1 MKKFNHL
8 KTLILAGILTTG
20 TLLLPMTEA
29 FAATYTVQSGDS
41 LYKISKLFNTS
52 TTNLLNDN
60 NLNNNTI
67 YPGQT
72 LYVSSK
78 THTVEN
84 EESLYLISK
93 KYGITIDNLRKANN
107 LWTDTIYPGQ
117 VLNIPGATS
126 TTTTTSSSN
135 TTTSSN
141 SSSSSIN
148 YTESD
153 VDLLARLITAEAE
166 GEPYNG
172 KLAVGAVVLN
182 RVKSDLFPNSISS
195 VIYQTVD
202 GYYQFTP
209 VLNGY
214 INNAATADSVK
225 AAYEVLNGTDPTN
238 GALFFYDYTVT
249 NQWLL
254 SKQVATTI
262 ANLTFAY

>member
-41 LYKISKLFNTS
+41 LYKISKLFDTS

-67 YPGQT
+67 YSGQT

-84 EESLYLISK
+84 GESLYLISK

-107 LWTDTIYPGQ
+107 LWTDNIYPGQ

-126 TTTTTSSSN
+126 TTSSSN

-141 SSSSSIN
+141 SIS

-182 RVKSDLFPNSISS
+182 RVESDLFPNSISS

-214 INNAATADSVK
+214 INKTATADSVK

>member
-1 MKKFNHL
+1 MKKFNYL
-8 KTLILAGILTTG
+8 KTLILAGVLTTG
-20 TLLLPMTEA
+20 TLLFPITEA
-29 FAATYTVQSGDS
+29 FAATYTVQAGDS
-41 LYKISKLFNTS
+41 LYKISKLFGTS
-52 TTNLLNDN
+52 TSNILNDN
-60 NLNNNTI
+60 KLNNSTI

-78 THTVEN
+78 TYTVGN
-84 EESLYLISK
+84 GDSLYLISK
-93 KYGITIDNLRKANN
+93 KYGITLDNLRKANN
-107 LWTDTIYPGQ
+107 LWTNSIYPGQ
-117 VLNIPGATS
+117 VLNIPGTTTT
-126 TTTTTSSSN
+126 TTTTTSS
-135 TTTSSN
+135 N
-141 SSSSSIN
+141 SPSSSIN
-148 YTESD
+148 YTQSD

-182 RVKSDLFPNSISS
+182 RVKSNLFPNSISS
-195 VIYQTVD
+195 VIYQTVN

-214 INNAATADSVK
+214 INKPATADSVK
-225 AAYEVLNGTDPTN
+225 AAYEILNGTDPTN

-254 SKQVATTI
+254 SKPVATTI